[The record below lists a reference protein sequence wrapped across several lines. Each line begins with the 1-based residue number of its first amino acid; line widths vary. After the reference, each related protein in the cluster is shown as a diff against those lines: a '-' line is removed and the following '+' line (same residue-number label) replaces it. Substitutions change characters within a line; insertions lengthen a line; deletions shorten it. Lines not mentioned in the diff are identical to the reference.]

1 MVEQDVTFSRRTLLA
16 WGGAA
21 AGAAQIAAALGP
33 AQARGQ
39 GAAPAAPGVA
49 GVVSGAD
56 VERYMRLHAS
66 AADAEIP
73 WYYTGRIY
81 AVRER
86 SAPVHLFN
94 FEGTEVYWV
103 RRVAQD
109 TWTTL
114 SSTLT
119 FFRDRSSGAYL
130 DAWANPVTG
139 ATVEVAPNVLRSL
152 GGASRFSPAGYDLT
166 AGDRIPWAME
176 ANANG
181 GTFWLVTS
189 RYLARAPQPWI
200 EIQTMMAP
208 ASELDDAAR
217 PSVATTFS
225 STYVAPWLRWMQMG
239 DAPGH
244 LVWHASG
251 RKMASWAELPSDYRQ
266 RAERVGPA
274 HFTPPGT
281 LSP

>member
-1 MVEQDVTFSRRTLLA
+1 MTGQDAMFSRRTLLA
-16 WGGAA
+16 WGSAA
-21 AGAAQIAAALGP
+21 AGAAQIATALGS
-33 AQARGQ
+33 AQAPGERT
-39 GAAPAAPGVA
+39 AAATA
-49 GVVSGAD
+49 AD

-66 AADAEIP
+66 AADAEVP

-86 SAPVHLFN
+86 SAPLHLFN
-94 FEGTEVYWV
+94 FEGTEIYWV
-103 RRVAQD
+103 RRVAPD
-109 TWTTL
+109 AWTTL

-119 FFRDRSSGAYL
+119 FFRDRSSNAYL

-139 ATVEVAPNVLRSL
+139 ASVEVAPNVLRSQ

-176 ANANG
+176 ANTNG

-200 EIQTMMAP
+200 EVQTMMAST
-208 ASELDDAAR
+208 AELADATR

-225 STYVAPWLRWMQMG
+225 STYVAPWLRWMEMG

-251 RKMASWAELPSDYRQ
+251 RKLASWAELPAAYRQ

-274 HFTPPGT
+274 HFTPPMS